1 MSPQEVLKKYWNYDD
16 FRPGQQE
23 IIDAVMDGRDTLALL
38 PTGGGKSI
46 CFQVPA
52 MALEGVTIVV
62 SPLIALMK
70 DQVRQLKDRGI
81 IADAIYSGMRRSDID
96 RVFDNAVYGN
106 TKLLY
111 LSPERLLTEL
121 AQVRIGKMK
130 VALIAVDEAH
140 CISQWGYD
148 FRPPYMQI
156 AEIRELHPEVPV
168 IAVTATAT
176 PEVVVDIKENLDF
189 REGNF
194 VFQQSFGRDN
204 LAYVVRRP
212 EGKEEQMLKVLEG
225 VPGTSIVYVRSRGL
239 TRKLAL
245 MLQRRGIAAASYHA
259 GLEPK
264 EKDRRQEA
272 WIKGTLRVIVSTNA
286 FGMGIDKP
294 DVRSVIH
301 YGPPDSPE
309 AYFQE
314 AGRGGRDGDMAF
326 GIMLYHPSDGH
337 RLRANWTLSYPEIP
351 EIKRTYRALG
361 SYLQLAVGGGLGE
374 AYDFDLAAFAST
386 FGFDVRIAYA
396 SLKALERSGYII
408 LTEAVHQPARLQ
420 FLSTK
425 EQLYQYQIK
434 HRETD
439 KLIKSIL
446 RTSHGSFLNPVNL
459 DEGSLANFLKIELE
473 QLQRTFKK
481 MAGEG
486 IIDYFPTKELPQI
499 IFTQQRVDANGLRI
513 DAKQYNFLKD
523 RAKHRIDTMIAYSER
538 DAGCRSQTLLW
549 YFGEKDALPCGICDL
564 CRTAA
569 AKGKVV
575 LTPKKVYD
583 DLREKLSG
591 EQSITLEDAL
601 VMYGNIRRNE
611 MEKVVQH
618 LLHEGNL
625 GKDGDQIRVK

>member
-1 MSPQEVLKKYWNYDD
+1 
-16 FRPGQQE
+16 
-23 IIDAVMDGRDTLALL
+23 
-38 PTGGGKSI
+38 
-46 CFQVPA
+46 
-52 MALEGVTIVV
+52 
-62 SPLIALMK
+62 
-70 DQVRQLKDRGI
+70 
-81 IADAIYSGMRRSDID
+81 
-96 RVFDNAVYGN
+96 
-106 TKLLY
+106 
-111 LSPERLLTEL
+111 
-121 AQVRIGKMK
+121 
-130 VALIAVDEAH
+130 
-140 CISQWGYD
+140 
-148 FRPPYMQI
+148 
-156 AEIRELHPEVPV
+156 
-168 IAVTATAT
+168 
-176 PEVVVDIKENLDF
+176 
-189 REGNF
+189 
-194 VFQQSFGRDN
+194 
-204 LAYVVRRP
+204 
-212 EGKEEQMLKVLEG
+212 MLKVLEG

-337 RLRANWTLSYPEIP
+337 RLRANWALSYPEIP

-374 AYDFDLAAFAST
+374 AYDFDLTSFAST

-486 IIDYFPTKELPQI
+486 VIDYFPTKELPQI

-549 YFGEKDALPCGICDL
+549 YFGEKNALPCGICDL

-569 AKGKVV
+569 AKGTVV

-591 EQSITLEDAL
+591 EQSITLEETL
-601 VMYGNIRRNE
+601 VMYGNIRRKE
-611 MEKVVQH
+611 MEKVVQY

-625 GKDGDQIRVK
+625 GKNGDQIRVK